1 VKELGMPVVVIG
13 TNVRGKNLDMP
24 EFWPFFARMNEL
36 NIPIIVHSDGLTS
49 FQTHPAA
56 GERTGWWERGPFAVD
71 HPIWWML
78 GHPFEHMI
86 AIARFIYSGL
96 LDRFPNLRF
105 IFEEGNVGYALYLF
119 DRLEEGWEFGELIHG
134 QRVHLRGP
142 KKHPLDYLDHFH
154 WAVESEDSL
163 IGEAVR
169 RWGADH
175 ILFSSD
181 YPHPDSPWPESVS
194 GMKEAL
200 GGCSE
205 GDKAKIL
212 GGNAA
217 RLLHL

>member
-1 VKELGMPVVVIG
+1 
-13 TNVRGKNLDMP
+13 
-24 EFWPFFARMNEL
+24 MNDL

-56 GERTGWWERGPFAVD
+56 RERTGWWERGPFAAD

-86 AIARFIYSGL
+86 AITRLIYSGL
-96 LDRFPNLRF
+96 LDRYPNLRF

-134 QRVHLRGP
+134 QRVHMRGP
-142 KKHPLDYLDHFH
+142 KKHPLDYLEHFH

-163 IGEAVR
+163 IGEVVR
-169 RWGADH
+169 RWGAER

-181 YPHPDSPWPESVS
+181 YPHPDSPWPESVN

-200 GGCSE
+200 SGCSE
-205 GDKAKIL
+205 GDRVKIL

-217 RLLHL
+217 RLLRL